1 STQGGSAA
9 ASEVNKRQIPRT
21 KTQNGNDKG
30 QKARFQ
36 HLSFPF
42 FSGGIL
48 NKNIKLRRRRT
59 ETP

>member
-1 STQGGSAA
+1 LF
-9 ASEVNKRQIPRT
+9 IPRT
-21 KTQNGNDKG
+21 KTEKGNDRG

>member
-1 STQGGSAA
+1 MLY
-9 ASEVNKRQIPRT
+9 EVISDELGLPLFIPRT
-21 KTQNGNDKG
+21 KTEKGNDRG

-42 FSGGIL
+42 LSEGIL
-48 NKNIKLRRRRT
+48 NKTLSYDEEET